1 LQLIQKEVHGIDGT
15 TYVTRFLVRNH
26 SDLEDMAAASLLAS
40 ELDAFREAC
49 QQRGI
54 KATQQRLEIFREV
67 AQSHEH
73 PDAEAVFR
81 GVQARLPTVSLD
93 TVYRT
98 LKMLTELGF
107 IATLGPR
114 QESLRFD
121 ANKEPHHHYVC
132 VRCGKI
138 QDVTSTLLDVESVQ
152 RVVRAFGSV
161 QSAQLEVRGLCN
173 TCATHESSSTQS
185 S

>member
-1 LQLIQKEVHGIDGT
+1 MAQSSHTLQ
-15 TYVTRFLVRNH
+15 
-26 SDLEDMAAASLLAS
+26 SDLE
-40 ELDAFREAC
+40 AFQEAC
-49 QQRGI
+49 RRRGI

-67 AQSHEH
+67 AQSREH

-132 VRCGKI
+132 VKCGKV
-138 QDVTSTLLDVESVQ
+138 QDVVDTLLDVESVQ
-152 RVVRAFGSV
+152 RVVRGFGTV
-161 QSAQLEVRGLCN
+161 QTAQLEVRGLCN
-173 TCATHESSSTQS
+173 TCASHDRPSQS

>member
-1 LQLIQKEVHGIDGT
+1 MAQTTHSLQTE
-15 TYVTRFLVRNH
+15 
-26 SDLEDMAAASLLAS
+26 LE
-40 ELDAFREAC
+40 AFAEAC
-49 QQRGI
+49 RRRGI
-54 KATQQRLEIFREV
+54 KATQQRLEIYREV
-67 AQSHEH
+67 AQSREH

-81 GVQARLPTVSLD
+81 GVQTRLPTVSLD

-132 VRCGKI
+132 VKCGKI
-138 QDVTSTLLDVESVQ
+138 QDLVDTLLDVECVQ

-161 QSAQLEVRGLCN
+161 QTAQLEVRGLCN
-173 TCATHESSSTQS
+173 TCAGRDRAS
-185 S
+185 

>member
-1 LQLIQKEVHGIDGT
+1 MPFDTDNLQPD
-15 TYVTRFLVRNH
+15 
-26 SDLEDMAAASLLAS
+26 
-40 ELDAFREAC
+40 LDAFREAC
-49 QQRGI
+49 RVRGI
-54 KATQQRLEIFREV
+54 KATPQRLEIFREV
-67 AQSHEH
+67 AESRDH

-132 VRCGKI
+132 VKCGKI
-138 QDVTSTLLDVESVQ
+138 QDVTSNLLDVESVE
-152 RVVRAFGSV
+152 RFVSSFGSV
-161 QSAQLEVRGLCN
+161 QTAQIEVRGLCN
-173 TCATHESSSTQS
+173 TCASHEAANRSVSVVSHQASGKT
-185 S
+185 